1 MTSYPHR
8 PQNVRDGD
16 SSLTMTR
23 LVFCLSVLEEAEGSN
38 SVSAY
43 QQTEKCLNI
52 DINWKE

>member
-23 LVFCLSVLEEAEGSN
+23 LVFCLFVLEEAEGSN